1 MGKQLTAAEAMSRY
15 VVLGAR
21 AMQVSKTRFRELF
34 GFGMEDMY
42 SDQLQFLTEQGLI
55 INGDEALE
63 LTTPRGTFY
72 INNVCKYFF
81 TPNNWGKPQPLRF
94 ELINVETPTL
104 TKESVLQFC
113 G

>member
-15 VVLGAR
+15 LVLGVR
-21 AMQVSKTRFRELF
+21 ALRVNKSKFAELF
-34 GFGMEDMY
+34 GFRMEDMY
-42 SDQLQFLTEQGLI
+42 AEQLQNLQDQELI
-55 INGDEALE
+55 VNGDQVLE

-94 ELINVETPTL
+94 ELINVETPAL
-104 TKESVLQFC
+104 SKESTLRFC